1 MRHLQKAIRSIV
13 GQTLLI
19 ALFFL
24 FYHIILKQIM
34 RETALDLGAINYAK
48 HFVPLYAS
56 PEFSFSFWLLPA
68 LIVCTGFLFLC
79 YKFLKLGILPDNINP
94 RTLIAIA
101 IVCFITINISVAL
114 IDGYHEIPTETD
126 TEQILKLY
134 EPYTRSGQEYYA
146 AVPFIDEMGL
156 RVFLREFTNRELFDE
171 LSGHTRTHPPGG
183 VVFLWLVSKIFGYTL
198 VSTSLLSI
206 LFTALTVIPFYKLA
220 ERLYDK
226 KVALYALLLFL
237 ITPNFV
243 MFTTTSMD
251 GPFSVFPILSLFL
264 FYEARER
271 ETDPTIPIDAFRPY
285 SLLTGIS
292 LALGMFMT
300 YSTVVIGVFLCIIPL
315 LERKRFVQYLKMLA
329 FAATGF
335 IGFYFILSVLTEFQP
350 FEALWLSIKKDE
362 TGMGTGYESI
372 DRYLHLSFANLFA
385 FLIGLGIPITTVW
398 LRQMVKAFKDWKQN
412 SVLTENENSEK
423 RRSWLL
429 RTEESDTFNTGFLM
443 TLLFFT
449 FSTLFTMEVERIW
462 IFMVPFFVIPVA
474 KYLTERP
481 RSDFFWVSGMLVLQL
496 ILMEVLLNTFW

>member
-1 MRHLQKAIRSIV
+1 MLHLQKAIRSIV
-13 GQTLLI
+13 GQTVLI
-19 ALFFL
+19 ALFFYI
-24 FYHIILKQIM
+24 YHIILKQIM
-34 RETALDLGAINYAK
+34 RETGLDLGAINYAH

-56 PEFSFSFWLLPA
+56 PEFSVSLWLLPA
-68 LIVCTGFLFLC
+68 LIVCIGFLFIS
-79 YKFLKLGILPDNINP
+79 YKFQQPGLLPDRITP
-94 RTLIAIA
+94 RRLITIA
-101 IVCFITINISVAL
+101 LVCFIAINISVAL
-114 IDGYHEIPTETD
+114 IDGYHEIPTDAD
-126 TEQILKLY
+126 TEQILKLF

-146 AVPFIDEMGL
+146 DVPFIDEMGI
-156 RVFLREFTNRELFDE
+156 REFLREFSNPEFFDN

-183 VVFLWLVSKIFGYTL
+183 VVFLWFVSKIFGYNL
-198 VSTSLLSI
+198 VSTSFASI

-264 FYEARER
+264 FYEARGR
-271 ETDPTIPIDAFRPY
+271 ETDPTMPLVRFRLY

-300 YSTVVIGVFLCIIPL
+300 YSTVVIGVFLCVIPL
-315 LERKRFVQYLKMLA
+315 LERKRFTQYLKMLA

-335 IGFYFILSVLTEFQP
+335 IGFYFILSVLTGFQP
-350 FEALWLSIKKDE
+350 FEALWLAIKKDE
-362 TGMGTGYESI
+362 SGMGTGYESI
-372 DRYLHLSFANLFA
+372 NRYLHLSFANLFA
-385 FLIGLGIPITTVW
+385 FLIGVGIPITTVW
-398 LRQMVKAFKDWKQN
+398 LRQMVKSFKDWKQN
-412 SVLTENENSEK
+412 SVLTENENSEE
-423 RRSWLL
+423 RVPGILS
-429 RTEESDTFNTGFLM
+429 TEKSDTFNIGFLM

-474 KYLTERP
+474 KYLTDRP
-481 RSDFFWVSGMLVLQL
+481 RSDFFWVSGMLVFQM
-496 ILMEVLLNTFW
+496 ILMEVLLNTYW

>member
-1 MRHLQKAIRSIV
+1 MRYLQRAIRSIL
-13 GQTLLI
+13 GQTVLI
-19 ALFFL
+19 ALFFF

-34 RETALDLGAINYAK
+34 RETGLDLGAINYAH

-56 PEFSFSFWLLPA
+56 PEFSISLWLFPA
-68 LIVCTGFLFLC
+68 LIVCIGFLFIS
-79 YKFLKLGILPDNINP
+79 YKFLQPGLLPDNITP
-94 RTLIAIA
+94 RTLITIA
-101 IVCFITINISVAL
+101 LVCFIAINISVAL
-114 IDGYHEIPTETD
+114 IDTVQG
-126 TEQILKLY
+126 LKLF
-134 EPYTRSGQEYYA
+134 EPYSREDQEYYA
-146 AVPFIDEMGL
+146 DVPFIHEMGL
-156 RVFLREFTNRELFDE
+156 KVFLREFSNPEFFDK

-183 VVFLWLVSKIFGYTL
+183 VVFLWFVSKIFGYTL
-198 VSTSLLSI
+198 VSTSLASI
-206 LFTALTVIPFYKLA
+206 LFTALTVIPIYRLA
-220 ERLYDK
+220 ERLYDQ

-271 ETDPTIPIDAFRPY
+271 ETDPTIPLVRFRPY

-300 YSTVVIGVFLCIIPL
+300 YSTVVIGIFLCVIPL
-315 LERKRFVQYLKMLA
+315 LERKRFIQYLKMLA

-335 IGFYFILSVLTEFQP
+335 IGFYIILYVLTGFQP
-350 FEALWLSIKKDE
+350 FEALWLAIKKDE
-362 TGMGTGYESI
+362 SGMGTGYESI
-372 DRYLHLSFANLFA
+372 NRYLHLSFANLFA
-385 FLIGLGIPITTVW
+385 FLIGVGIPITTVW
-398 LRQMVKAFKDWKQN
+398 LRQMVKSFKDWKQN
-412 SVLTENENSEK
+412 SVLTENENSEE
-423 RRSWLL
+423 RIPWILS
-429 RTEESDTFNTGFLM
+429 TEKTDTFNIGFLM

-481 RSDFFWVSGMLVLQL
+481 RSDFFWVSGMLVFQM